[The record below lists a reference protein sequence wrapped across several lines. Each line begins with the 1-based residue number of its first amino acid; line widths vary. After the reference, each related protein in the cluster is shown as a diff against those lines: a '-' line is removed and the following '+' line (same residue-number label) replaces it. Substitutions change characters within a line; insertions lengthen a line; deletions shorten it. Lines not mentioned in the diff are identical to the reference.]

1 MAAVV
6 LAGCYAPAA
15 QTGAPC
21 DLAIDNCPT
30 GQQCMMTGSG
40 AFCLTNAPDLTVDA
54 PPQQGDGKPEPGCFG
69 GGLVHDVCNLNTMT
83 DVMIDAD
90 RVINTAMVGAPN
102 CDSII
107 AQPLGGPSL
116 CVVAAN
122 NFTIAQTAKVSA
134 QGPNPLLLV
143 AANTFTIAGTLDVAS
158 RANGGVVGAGAQTSC
173 GTGNT
178 GGTGGGPE
186 GAGGG
191 GAGGSFG
198 TIGNAGGVGF
208 KSSTNNPGGPGGTPL
223 SAVMTPASLV
233 GGCPGGNG
241 GDGHGGS
248 MNFGGP
254 GAGGRGGGAVYI
266 IGGASIVVSGAINAS
281 GAGGGPGRDS
291 QDASAGG
298 GGGGAG
304 GFIGL
309 DAPSLDITG
318 SVFAN
323 GGSGGGGG
331 GDDVGR
337 SGSKGNDP
345 ANATTP
351 ATGGSGGQ
359 GGGGNGGA
367 GYANGTAPTKGNNG
381 SNPYCGGGG
390 GGGGAGIIRVY
401 GATPSGGTFSPAPS

>member
-30 GQQCMMTGSG
+30 GQQCTMTGSG
-40 AFCLTNAPDLTVDA
+40 AFCLKTAADPTIDA
-54 PPQQGDGKPEPGCFG
+54 AMSQGDGKPAPGCFG
-69 GGLVHDVCNLNTMT
+69 GGLVHDVCNLNTMM
-83 DVMIDAD
+83 DVVIAAD
-90 RVINTAMVGAPN
+90 RVVNTAMVGAPN

-122 NFTIAQTAKVSA
+122 NFTIAQGAKLSA
-134 QGPNPLLLV
+134 HGPNPLLLV
-143 AANTFTIAGTLDVAS
+143 AANTLTIAGTLDVAS
-158 RANGGVVGAGAQTSC
+158 RASGDIGAGAQTSC
-173 GTGNT
+173 GTGNE
-178 GGTGGGPE
+178 GGIGDGPE

-191 GAGGSFG
+191 GAGGSLG
-198 TIGNAGGVGF
+198 STGNVGGVGY

-223 SAVMTPASLV
+223 AAATSPASLV
-233 GGCPGGNG
+233 GGCPGGRG

-248 MNFGGP
+248 VNFGGP
-254 GAGGRGGGAVYI
+254 GAGGYGGGGVYL

-281 GAGGGPGRDS
+281 GAGGAPGRDS
-291 QDASAGG
+291 ADASAGG

-309 DAPSLDITG
+309 DAPVLDVTG

-323 GGSGGGGG
+323 GGGGGGGG

-337 SGSKGNDP
+337 PGSNGNDP
-345 ANATTP
+345 ANAVTP
-351 ATGGSGGQ
+351 SGGGTGGQ
-359 GGGGNGGA
+359 GGGGNGGS
-367 GYANGTAPTKGNNG
+367 GFANGTAPTKGGGG